1 MIYPAKIAYYRVLYH
16 LHHLLLHQNNSSPVI
31 ISGTTR
37 GGTTWL
43 MEQLYHKDMQ
53 VIWEP
58 TKYETITRHCGET
71 FAKALGVI
79 PYIPENAVWDEAFAY
94 FGQLL
99 SGGIAEGINSTS
111 HPLLL
116 SNPFAKSRLLLKCC
130 NINLLLPWLCRNFN
144 IRPILLVRSPF
155 AVIASQLRHPGFRE
169 IGTTHNLFA
178 LNQPKYQ
185 DIFLRY
191 EAPIKAIRTQTEM
204 LANWWAI
211 QHVELLRYP
220 EEERKWEVVYY
231 EDLFEDTEV
240 WINRLYDKYS
250 ISNQFD
256 KHRSE
261 RPSSTSYFFIA
272 DSLKSEVS
280 DRNQLNPG
288 LISEVRNVMSQYNI
302 SRYSY

>member
-1 MIYPAKIAYYRVLYH
+1 MIYPAKIAYYRVLYQ
-16 LHHLLLHQNNSSPVI
+16 LHQLLPHQKTTSPVI

-58 TKYETITRHCGET
+58 TKYETITRHRGEA

-79 PYIPENAVWDEAFAY
+79 PYIPEDAVWDEAYAY

-99 SGGIAEGINSTS
+99 NGGIPEEINGAS

-178 LNQPKYQ
+178 LNQLKYQ

-231 EDLFEDTEV
+231 EDAVMNPDLHIQMMCDSNGITHKTDE
-240 WINRLYDKYS
+240 RKYRMPSATSQQTVTGTDDYLNNWKSKLDSREIAS
-250 ISNQFD
+250 IS
-256 KHRSE
+256 E
-261 RPSSTSYFFIA
+261 ILYA
-272 DSLKSEVS
+272 Y
-280 DRNQLNPG
+280 G
-288 LISEVRNVMSQYNI
+288 LHTYVV
-302 SRYSY
+302 